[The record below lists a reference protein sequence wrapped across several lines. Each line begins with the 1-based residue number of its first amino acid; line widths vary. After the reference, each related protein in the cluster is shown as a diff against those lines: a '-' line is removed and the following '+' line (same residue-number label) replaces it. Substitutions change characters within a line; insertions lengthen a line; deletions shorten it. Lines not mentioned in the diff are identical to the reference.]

1 MNNNEE
7 LKQAKFLSVSALN
20 RYLAYKFDMDM
31 HLKTVYLEG
40 ELSNFKMS
48 GRHMYFSIKDE
59 NSEISGMMFYPKTLS
74 LDFEPKDGM
83 KVQMVGKVGVYEKRG
98 TYSIVV
104 NQMIRAGIG
113 LLYQQFLELKEK
125 LANEG
130 LFDNK
135 YKKPLPAFPK
145 VIGVITSATGEAIN
159 DIISTI
165 NKRYPLLKVVLY
177 PALVQGADAPVDLMR
192 ALEEAY
198 QNKDLDLIILGRG
211 GGSFEDLACFNDE
224 LLARKVFASPI
235 PIISAI
241 GHEGDYT
248 ICDFVASL
256 RAPTP
261 TGAAMLA
268 VPNRA
273 DLFDEID
280 QRTQQLTSNMR
291 IFLQTLNA
299 KLNQQTSSYSLTNFD
314 KILDQKRQL
323 IKILDARLSQHSPS
337 NVIKQI
343 ELQRSSATK
352 SLFNAFDKVVKS
364 LDNQYQHLISKL
376 IILNPLNLMEKGY
389 SVTFKDG
396 QVISSVKEVN
406 VDDELIIRMS
416 DGSITTKVLKRNEE
430 LS

>member
-20 RYLAYKFDMDM
+20 RYLAYKFDMDI